1 MSLIHV
7 AKGTKAPKAAPK
19 PRPKGGELPTG
30 PSLER
35 YARATIKQI
44 VLHFEGMQYLS
55 VINRLRHVMA
65 VEKVKTHREAFLKLL
80 DAWEE
85 EHGTAE

>member
-1 MSLIHV
+1 MSLMHA
-7 AKGTKAPKAAPK
+7 AKGTKPAKEAPT

-44 VLHFEGMQYLS
+44 VLHFQGTQYLTI
-55 VINRLRHVMA
+55 INRLRYVMER
-65 VEKVKTHREAFLKLL
+65 EKVKTHCDAFLKML

-85 EHGTAE
+85 ENGTAD